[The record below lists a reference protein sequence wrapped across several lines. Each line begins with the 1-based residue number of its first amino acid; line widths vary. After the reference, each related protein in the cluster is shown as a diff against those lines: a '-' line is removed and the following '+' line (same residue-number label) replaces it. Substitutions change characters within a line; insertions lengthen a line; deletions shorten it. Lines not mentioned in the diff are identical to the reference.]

1 MLHFKPHAMR
11 DVERNPSATQPPT
24 GGAIFD
30 ALAVAAEQAR
40 VRNEIAV
47 LRDEIEQ
54 NHRCQRESLPEY
66 SG

>member
-1 MLHFKPHAMR
+1 MR
-11 DVERNPSATQPPT
+11 DAERITPATQAPVGVAT
-24 GGAIFD
+24 FD
-30 ALAVAAEQAR
+30 ALAVASEQAR

-47 LRDEIEQ
+47 LRNEIEQ